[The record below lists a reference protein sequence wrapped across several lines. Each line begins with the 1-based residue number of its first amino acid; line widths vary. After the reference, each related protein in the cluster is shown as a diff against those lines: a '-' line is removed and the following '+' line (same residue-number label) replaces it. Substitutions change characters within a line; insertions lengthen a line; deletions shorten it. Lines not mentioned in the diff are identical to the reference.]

1 MDQQRIVSNIAAR
14 QGPALTVGSAQ
25 PTVEHVAKGHQ
36 QHHHK
41 EQGFQSE
48 HPMNVSQSNATFML
62 SRRRR
67 LSANVIFRASEDNEV
82 PFTQPGSIANTSTTL
97 PPTISIL
104 RKVTPDRG
112 RIILTQT
119 RIRKGTFLFQ
129 ATAHAI
135 ICDADKRKVRC
146 GHCFGEIKHGSGLAG
161 SDVEGRRERTE
172 GGGGGAS
179 CELCDEIWY
188 CDQSCREQDWHIHQF
203 ECEYLGLLYK
213 DNHTQHANKEQWQ
226 EAAKEFRGLDPY
238 AQDYTRCLIRVL
250 VHRFNELQATSTTSE
265 VPSSP
270 TADPSDPEF
279 DEQDEAPLPFSRIWD
294 MVENRETYTQDKLE
308 YEMKPV
314 ARILDAF
321 QDYYCSCYSTPPRPV
336 TGQRAMPKGATLTL
350 DELLGLI
357 CREECNSFGLYSY
370 PHAPWN
376 IRGRHD
382 NNDGAVDNSKQGYAL
397 GLFARGFLSSFNHS
411 CSPNVYHVAHKKH
424 LLFFA
429 ACDIA
434 AGEELNIFYL
444 EVGPQYRAPL
454 PLSPK
459 ANQNRLESFK
469 TRRAFLK
476 SHFHFDCGC
485 ERCQWEESLEETAGR
500 PIAGMDQERERFLSV
515 GLICAREGC
524 YGFYAPPTVLK
535 VLLENDA
542 VDESQWV
549 CVACGHLQ

>member
-1 MDQQRIVSNIAAR
+1 MDQQEIVSNIAAR
-14 QGPALTVGSAQ
+14 AQ
-25 PTVEHVAKGHQ
+25 PTMRHVAKGHQ
-36 QHHHK
+36 QDHQQ
-41 EQGFQSE
+41 ELGFQSE
-48 HPMNVSQSNATFML
+48 HPMNASQSDATFMS

-67 LSANVIFRASEDNEV
+67 RSVNVVFRASEDNDV
-82 PFTQPGSIANTSTTL
+82 SFTQPGSNANITTTL
-97 PPTISIL
+97 RPAISIL
-104 RKVTPDRG
+104 RKMTPDRG
-112 RIILTQT
+112 RIMLTQT
-119 RIRKGTFLFQ
+119 SIRKGTFLFQ
-129 ATAHAI
+129 TTAHAA
-135 ICDADKRKVRC
+135 ICDADRRKIRC
-146 GHCFGEIKHGSGLAG
+146 GSCFGEIKHGSGLSGPDAG
-161 SDVEGRRERTE
+161 GRRDRTE
-172 GGGGGAS
+172 EGGAS
-179 CELCDEIWY
+179 CELCNEIWY
-188 CDQSCREQDWHIHQF
+188 CDQSCREQDWHSHQF

-250 VHRFNELQATSTTSE
+250 VHRFNELQATSTASK
-265 VPSSP
+265 VPSSQ

-279 DEQDEAPLPFSRIWD
+279 DEQDETPLPFSRIWD
-294 MVENRETYTQDKLE
+294 LVENREAYTQDKLE
-308 YEMKPV
+308 HEMKPV

-321 QDYYCSCYSTPPRPV
+321 QDHYCSRYSTPPRPV
-336 TGQRAMPKGATLTL
+336 TGQGATPTGATLTL

-370 PHAPWN
+370 PHTPWN
-376 IRGRHD
+376 TQGRQLDH
-382 NNDGAVDNSKQGYAL
+382 NNSDGGVDNSKQGYAL

-411 CSPNVYHVAHKKH
+411 CSPNVYHAAHKKY

-444 EVGPQYRAPL
+444 EVGPRYRAPL

-459 ANQNRLESFK
+459 ANQDRLEAFK
-469 TRRAFLK
+469 TRKMFLK

-485 ERCQWEESLEETAGR
+485 ERCRWEERLQETAGG
-500 PIAGMDQERERFLSV
+500 PVAGMDQERERFLSV

-535 VLLENDA
+535 VMLENDA
-542 VDESQWV
+542 VDESQWG

>member
-1 MDQQRIVSNIAAR
+1 MDQQEIVSNIAAR
-14 QGPALTVGSAQ
+14 AQ
-25 PTVEHVAKGHQ
+25 PTMRHVAKGHQ
-36 QHHHK
+36 QDHQQ
-41 EQGFQSE
+41 ELGFQSE
-48 HPMNVSQSNATFML
+48 HPMNASQSDATFMS

-67 LSANVIFRASEDNEV
+67 RSANVVFRASEDNDV
-82 PFTQPGSIANTSTTL
+82 SFTQPGSNANITTTL
-97 PPTISIL
+97 RPAISIL
-104 RKVTPDRG
+104 RKMTPDRG
-112 RIILTQT
+112 RIMFTQT
-119 RIRKGTFLFQ
+119 SIRKGTFLFQ
-129 ATAHAI
+129 TTAHAA
-135 ICDADKRKVRC
+135 ICDANRRKIRC
-146 GHCFGEIKHGSGLAG
+146 GSCFGEIKHGSGLSGPDAG
-161 SDVEGRRERTE
+161 GRRDRTE
-172 GGGGGAS
+172 GGGAS
-179 CELCDEIWY
+179 CELCNEIWY
-188 CDQSCREQDWHIHQF
+188 CDQSCREQDWHSHQF

-250 VHRFNELQATSTTSE
+250 VHRFNELQATSTSK

-279 DEQDEAPLPFSRIWD
+279 DEQDETPLPFSRIWD
-294 MVENRETYTQDKLE
+294 LVENREAYTQDKLE
-308 YEMKPV
+308 HEMKPV

-321 QDYYCSCYSTPPRPV
+321 QDHYCSRYSTPPRPV
-336 TGQRAMPKGATLTL
+336 TGQGATPTGATLTL

-370 PHAPWN
+370 PHTPWN
-376 IRGRHD
+376 TRGRQLDH
-382 NNDGAVDNSKQGYAL
+382 NNSDGGVDNSKQGYAL

-411 CSPNVYHVAHKKH
+411 CSPNVYHVAHKKY

-444 EVGPQYRAPL
+444 EVGPRYRAPL

-459 ANQNRLESFK
+459 ANQDRLEAFK
-469 TRRAFLK
+469 TRKMFLK

-485 ERCQWEESLEETAGR
+485 ERCRWEERLQETAGG
-500 PIAGMDQERERFLSV
+500 PVAGMDQERERFLSV

-535 VLLENDA
+535 VMLENDA
-542 VDESQWV
+542 VDESQWG